1 MSDIIKGQKLS
12 NSDSKTLN
20 ELRNDSNY
28 SGKTFIPGI
37 IKDIANVK
45 IPIDSFILDSW
56 KEWSE
61 RHGSSSAKGSENS
74 YYIGSGNYVKKGV
87 AFGDNNFA
95 DGSYNIGQGNSAKG
109 GVYVIGNNNNAN
121 YEEKY
126 DADGNIID
134 QNTNTVILG
143 DNNYTENYIGEYSA
157 IDQYT
162 YDIDEGDGNVRQI
175 TAYSAN
181 FTGKTR
187 SLIVGNNNSAIGWNQ
202 YSFGD
207 KNFNGSTVYAYD
219 PETSSYKTSGLKYR
233 NSNKTPTDFND
244 DLGYTLTFGRG
255 NSAVRMFDMAIG
267 LSSFASGGQNI
278 AIGYG
283 KTNIQGHSISSP
295 DFTTTVKEGSRNI
308 VYNSYLPGGYDN
320 KLFESYLDFGTS
332 DFVPYYQSKNELSY
346 AVIENN
352 VTGYTSSSWFAD
364 NIIHNAYISAENYY
378 MMTNNKML
386 STRFYYKKPAG
397 SSNSFIGQNL
407 IEDSR
412 IFADMA
418 DYNIFSL
425 NTIKHTNMKIISNN
439 KNNQQY
445 FTNNIIFGYNSDSTP
460 ELNIESNFCFTKNI
474 LLHPKLGNSIIRFR
488 PDINNYVSNNFMHQ
502 FAVDGNYNLFNSM
515 FNENFINGAKIQ
527 GSCKET
533 YNEQTETYQYTYGGI
548 LPLIDEEI
556 GDCNLDIN
564 HTVAFGGTIKETNGC
579 FIFAETSQY
588 DNKPDSVINGAIRLY
603 NFGDNS
609 AAFITDSFIIGCNEV
624 SGVNHSFINGYNNLV
639 TYPVSLDCSANDLE
653 KMNHGLVLFGDE
665 NTIDVVSAN
674 NSVSNNTIRGNKN
687 IIAVESGFTDNNIIG
702 NQNIFAHLDS
712 RIAEADYSARHNT
725 LESPTPDYSAYSA
738 GEAKKNYRNYI
749 AGSKN
754 IVSNAES
761 NNYIMGDANI
771 VINTTPDDI
780 IYANNII
787 LGNAQLAMDGS
798 NQLAIGHGNVVEGYY
813 SMAIGERLRA
823 AGSQLV
829 IGRYNTYIDGT
840 DGTNDSN
847 SGALFVVGN
856 GHCPVDGYTD
866 DDAIRSNAMV
876 VSADGTVSARTYK
889 ADPNSKLGKLFN
901 FLSNEDVTPATGKL
915 TWGGD
920 DWSFT

>member
-1 MSDIIKGQKLS
+1 MSDIIISGRKLS
-12 NSDSKTLN
+12 RHETVEFN
-20 ELRNDSNY
+20 ELRNSSSADRA
-28 SGKTFIPGI
+28 FIPGI
-37 IKDIANVK
+37 ISGEANIK
-45 IPIDSFILDSW
+45 IPIGSFVSDSW
-56 KEWSE
+56 KDWSE
-61 RHGSSSAKGSENS
+61 RHGSSSAEGSENS
-74 YYIGSGNYVKKGV
+74 YYIGSDNYVKNGV

-162 YDIDEGDGNVRQI
+162 YNIDEGNGNVHEI

-219 PETSSYKTSGLKYR
+219 PETSSYKTSGLKYM
-233 NSNKTPTDFND
+233 TYGTFEDFND

-267 LSSFASGGQNI
+267 LSAFASGGQNI
-278 AIGYG
+278 VIGYG
-283 KTNIQGHSISSP
+283 KNNIQGHNISSP
-295 DFTTTVKEGSRNI
+295 DFTTTVNGGSRNI

-320 KLFESYLDFGTS
+320 TLRNSYIDFGESGFYPMFQARNHLEHSIINNKKTEGANRYYWWTCDNSLFNSFISAVNCSWITNNRLFESD
-332 DFVPYYQSKNELSY
+332 VYYTELNESY
-346 AVIENN
+346 ATNFCQNILDDSKLCVTLGNQSHVERNTVLHAN
-352 VTGYTSSSWFAD
+352 VEVSSNAGVSYDTFVTDNLFLGDDDNLFKYNCNWSFCQ
-364 NIIHNAYISAENYY
+364 NII
-378 MMTNNKML
+378 
-386 STRFYYKKPAG
+386 
-397 SSNSFIGQNL
+397 
-407 IEDSR
+407 
-412 IFADMA
+412 
-418 DYNIFSL
+418 
-425 NTIKHTNMKIISNN
+425 
-439 KNNQQY
+439 
-445 FTNNIIFGYNSDSTP
+445 
-460 ELNIESNFCFTKNI
+460 
-474 LLHPKLGNSIIRFR
+474 LHPDVRNGSTAFNFR
-488 PDINNYVSNNFMHQ
+488 PDIGNFITNNFMHKVKID
-502 FAVDGNYNLFNSM
+502 ANHNLFNSM
-515 FNENFINGAKIQ
+515 FNENFINGSKIQ

-533 YNEQTETYQYTYGGI
+533 YDEQSETYQYTYGGI
-548 LPLIDEEI
+548 LPLTDKATGE
-556 GDCNLDIN
+556 LDIN

-579 FIFAETSQY
+579 FIFAETTQY
-588 DNKPDSVINGAIRLY
+588 NNEPDSVINGAIRLY

-609 AAFITDSFIIGCNEV
+609 ATFITDSFIIGCNEV
-624 SGVNHSFINGYNNLV
+624 SGVNHSFINGYNNLI
-639 TYPVSLDCSANDLE
+639 TYPVASDYSSNDLE

-687 IIAVESGFTDNNIIG
+687 IIAVESAFTDNSIIG
-702 NQNIFAHLDS
+702 NQNIFADLNNN
-712 RIAEADYSARHNT
+712 IAEADYSARHNT

-738 GEAKKNYRNYI
+738 GEAKQNYRNYI

-780 IYANNII
+780 TYANNVI

-798 NQLAIGHGNVVEGYY
+798 NQLAIGHGNVVEGHY

-840 DGTNDSN
+840 DGTDDSN

-856 GHCPVDGYTD
+856 GHCPVGGYTD

-876 VSADGTVSARTYK
+876 VSADGTVSARTYR
-889 ADPNSKLGKLFN
+889 AAPNSKLDKLFK
-901 FLSNEDVTPATGKL
+901 FLSNEDVTPSTGKL